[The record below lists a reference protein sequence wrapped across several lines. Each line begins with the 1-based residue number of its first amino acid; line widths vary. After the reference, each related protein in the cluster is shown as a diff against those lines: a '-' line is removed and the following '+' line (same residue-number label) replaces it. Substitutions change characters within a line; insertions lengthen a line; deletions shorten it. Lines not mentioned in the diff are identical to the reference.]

1 MLNVATGSA
10 GRRSA
15 GRIRPTIRGPHSK
28 KANVARWTDAPDG
41 VVSAGRRLR
50 SAVVVALFVLAGVL
64 PTAASAADQTTP
76 GGEAAV
82 QQRAVEYW
90 TSERIRDAV
99 PRDLVLSGEPGTP
112 DPHVP
117 TIAPAGIATVG
128 GEPWT
133 AGGAILQRS
142 GRILFTLNGSDFSCS
157 GSVVTDAGD
166 PSYALVITAAHC
178 AYDEG
183 ADVFASDWV
192 FIPAWDL
199 TPNAG
204 GCGDTTYGCWAA
216 QALVIHQGWANEEG
230 LTIAAVQHDY
240 AMAVVG
246 AGGHGGTQLDAL
258 GAYPVRIGGVSLGA
272 PLHAFGYPAQTPYDG
287 DELIYCFDNAGRDA
301 LTGSWSLGCDMT
313 GGASGGPWLYGSGN
327 PASGSGEVASVSSY
341 RQFPDNGRLYG
352 PRFDAKTNAV
362 YAAAKAAS
370 PSGSDIDGIIVS
382 GTAGGPTP
390 FTDIA
395 GSTFVGDIEWLYL
408 EGITTGCSPTL
419 YCPTANVTRGQM
431 AAFLV
436 RAFDIPTVGTDY
448 FTDDDTST
456 FEGDIN
462 ALRAAGITMGCSP
475 TRFCPTAN
483 VTREQMAGF
492 LDRTLGLPSTPTDF
506 FTDDETSSLEA
517 NINRLRASGITT
529 GCAPGRFCPKANVT
543 REQMAGF
550 LHRAV
555 GD

>member
-1 MLNVATGSA
+1 MIPGPRWPRASVDRPIGAVDGVAS
-10 GRRSA
+10 
-15 GRIRPTIRGPHSK
+15 
-28 KANVARWTDAPDG
+28 VARRGRTALG
-41 VVSAGRRLR
+41 VA
-50 SAVVVALFVLAGVL
+50 AVFVLACVL
-64 PTAASAADQTTP
+64 PAAALAADPTP
-76 GGEAAV
+76 PGDASAV
-82 QQRAVEYW
+82 QQAAVEYW
-90 TSERIRDAV
+90 TSERIQEAV
-99 PRDLVLSGEPGTP
+99 PLDVVLEVEPGSA
-112 DPHVP
+112 DPRVP
-117 TIAPAGIATVG
+117 AIAPAGIATVG

-142 GRILFTLNGSDFSCS
+142 GRILFTLNGSPFSCS
-157 GSVVTDAGD
+157 GSIVTDAGD
-166 PSYALVITAAHC
+166 PSYSLVITAAHC
-178 AYDEG
+178 AYDELV
-183 ADVFASDWV
+183 DVFASDWT

-199 TPNAG
+199 TPGAS

-216 QALVIHQGWANEEG
+216 QALVIHQGWASEEG

-240 AMAVVG
+240 AVAVVG
-246 AGGHGGTQLDAL
+246 AGGHGNTQLDAL
-258 GAYPVRIGGVSLGA
+258 GAYAVRIGGVSLGD
-272 PLHAFGYPAQTPYDG
+272 PLHAFGYPAQAPYDG
-287 DELIYCFDNAGRDA
+287 DELIYCYDNAGTDS
-301 LTGSWSLGCDMT
+301 LTGSWGQVCDMT

-327 PASGSGEVASVSSY
+327 PANSTGDCAQVGSVSSY
-341 RQFPDNGRLYG
+341 RQNPDSGRLYG
-352 PRFDAKTNAV
+352 PRFNAKTGAV
-362 YAAAKAAS
+362 YGAAKAAT
-370 PSGSDIDGIIVS
+370 PGGSDIDGVIVTGES
-382 GTAGGPTP
+382 PQVPP

-395 GSTFVGDIEWLYL
+395 CSSFVADIEWLYL
-408 EGITTGCSPTL
+408 EGITTGCSPTR

-436 RAFDIPTVGTDY
+436 RAFDIPSVATDY

-506 FTDDETSSLEA
+506 FTDDESSSLEA

-529 GCAPGRFCPKANVT
+529 GCAPGRYCPKANVT